1 MLIQVNTD
9 GNIDGDHTLVQR
21 MEAVVRSA
29 LDRFSGRITRVS
41 IHLSDANSAKKSGT
55 EDKRCLLEVRLAG
68 LQPISAS
75 HRAALLDQAVDGA
88 VEKLIRTLDST
99 LGRRESR

>member
-1 MLIQVNTD
+1 MLIQVHTD

-21 MEAVVRSA
+21 MEAVVRST

-41 IHLSDANSAKKSGT
+41 IHLSDANSANKSGT

-68 LQPISAS
+68 LQPISVS